1 MKYYAT
7 LGETEYECNLV
18 EEDDAIFVTVGGKR
32 YRADLDHIGRTRA
45 YSLLLD
51 GASFEF
57 TLDEQEDHIELSGGA
72 GHFHINVLDARTHAA
87 RSKTAGARAVS
98 GPRTV
103 KAQMPGIV
111 RELKVAVGD
120 EVEKGQPLL
129 ILEAMKMQNDIRS
142 DRPGVVRA
150 LHVSAEDTVEKG
162 AKLIDIE

>member
-7 LGETEYECNLV
+7 LDDHEYECTL
-18 EEDDAIFVTVGGKR
+18 EEEGGAIFITVAGKR
-32 YRADLDHIGRTRA
+32 YCANLAHIGRTRA
-45 YSLLLD
+45 FSLVLD

-72 GHFHINVLDARTHAA
+72 GHFHIGVLDARTHAA
-87 RSKTAGARAVS
+87 RAKTAGARAVS

-111 RELKVAVGD
+111 RELKVALGD
-120 EVEKGQPLL
+120 KVEKGQPLL

-142 DRPGVVRA
+142 DRPGVVKA
-150 LHVSAEDTVEKG
+150 LHVAAGDTVEKG
-162 AKLIDIE
+162 AKLVDVE

>member
-1 MKYYAT
+1 MKYYAR
-7 LGETEYECNLV
+7 LDETQYECIL
-18 EEDDAIFVTVGGKR
+18 EEEEGVTFVTVEGKR
-32 YRADLDHIGRTRA
+32 YRADLNHIARTKA

-57 TLDEQEDHIELSGGA
+57 TLDDQEEDIELSGGA
-72 GHFHINVLDARTHAA
+72 GHFHIGVEDARTHAA
-87 RSKTAGARAVS
+87 RAKTAGARVAS

-120 EVEKGQPLL
+120 TVEKGDPLL

-142 DRPGVVRA
+142 DRAGVVTA
-150 LHVSAEDTVEKG
+150 LHIAAEDTVDKG
-162 AKLIDIE
+162 AKLVDIE